1 MPEAAGTPAPGP
13 VAAAIGAERR
23 YLLRFAMARLRDAEL
38 AEDLVQETLLA
49 ALQGVDGF
57 EQRAALRTWLTGI
70 LLRRIADHARRRQ
83 RRPEVDLDVPDDV
96 ADDERDDVDPIDWI
110 DPPRRLEARQVLD
123 AVSQALASISPTAA
137 RLVTLREVD
146 GFSHE
151 DAARELGLEPQK
163 AASVLHRARIQLRE
177 RLGALAI
184 RPRGFAGAAARP

>member
-1 MPEAAGTPAPGP
+1 MLDGAA
-13 VAAAIGAERR
+13 AAEAIGAERR
-23 YLLRFAMARLRDAEL
+23 YLLRFATAKLRDAEL

-49 ALQGVDGF
+49 ALQGAEGF

-70 LLRRIADHARRRQ
+70 LLRRIADHARRRH
-83 RRPEVDLDVPDDV
+83 RRPEVDLDTPDGEDEEDDDV
-96 ADDERDDVDPIDWI
+96 AAIDWI
-110 DPPRRLEARQVLD
+110 DPPRRLEGRQVLD
-123 AVSQALASISPTAA
+123 AVSNALSSISPIAA

-146 GFSHE
+146 GYSHE

-184 RPRGFAGAAARP
+184 KPQTIAG

>member
-1 MPEAAGTPAPGP
+1 MPEPGEPLAPEP
-13 VAAAIGAERR
+13 VAVAIGAERR
-23 YLLRFAMARLRDAEL
+23 YLLRFAMAKLRDAEL

-49 ALQGVDGF
+49 ALQGADGF

-70 LLRRIADHARRRQ
+70 LLRRIADQARRRQ
-83 RRPEVDLDVPDDV
+83 RRPEVDLDAPDDDD
-96 ADDERDDVDPIDWI
+96 DDESDDVEPVDWI
-110 DPPRRLEARQVLD
+110 DPPRRLEGRQVLD
-123 AVSQALASISPTAA
+123 AVSRALVSISPTAA